1 MPLTVRLYEQLILI
15 ENCHNLGF
23 ITKKGQIC
31 GAFRLLQVIINQ
43 NPKVPLWRQGA
54 MISHILLAKI

>member
-23 ITKKGQIC
+23 TKKGQIC

-54 MISHILLAKI
+54 MIAHILLAKI

>member
-1 MPLTVRLYEQLILI
+1 MPQTVRLYEQLIII

-31 GAFRLLQVIINQ
+31 GAFRRLQVIINQ

-54 MISHILLAKI
+54 MIAHILLAKI